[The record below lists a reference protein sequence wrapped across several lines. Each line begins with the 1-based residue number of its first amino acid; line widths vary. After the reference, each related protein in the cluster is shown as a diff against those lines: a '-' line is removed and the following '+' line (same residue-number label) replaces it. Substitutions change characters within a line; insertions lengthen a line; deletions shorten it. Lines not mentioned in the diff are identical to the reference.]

1 MDTSKEILQKI
12 AAANRANSYVDIT
25 PYELGFGMPVV
36 HYSGFFS
43 QPGECI
49 VYATPAQTFKDK
61 TRTVGYTGKSAGA
74 SLRIAKGFTVHT
86 GNSGSKPIRGTVRDF
101 NGGDL
106 IITNKRIVF
115 VGKDDSFDLPLKKL
129 SAVKISDRQS
139 FTLLCGK
146 TQKNISMDSAVV
158 AYAVGFISYV
168 QKESA
173 AGVDVYQSCHSPLTS
188 EQLAY
193 CNCVRQECEKMR
205 QPKKRNS
212 NRALWAI
219 VKILF
224 ALIVLVAAVGIIL
237 SSVENSKNAKN
248 NNRVSNTD
256 TSYTVSEL
264 VYLKDH
270 PRIFENFADVKSFY
284 DKIGDNRI
292 AVTNA
297 AEKASMK
304 KSLKN
309 IYSDD
314 IVLYMTQDSANKDY
328 LGTVE
333 INIFDKG
340 FAANMT
346 VERAV
351 ETAAAYLPADFF
363 KYYSPDASY
372 VYEND
377 GTEFYTYSCRLNDEG
392 IEHHNSVAPQ
402 YSYYYCVQITKY
414 SDGAHW
420 KITTG
425 YSAYGGKDKGWIE
438 KYTKPW
444 NAPFQK

>member
-1 MDTSKEILQKI
+1 MDTSKEILQKT
-12 AAANRANSYVDIT
+12 AAANRANPYVDIT
-25 PYELGFGMPVV
+25 PYELGFGMPVIN
-36 HYSGFFS
+36 YSGFFS

-49 VYATPAQTFKDK
+49 VYAAPAHTFKDK

-74 SLRIAKGFTVHT
+74 SFHIAKGFTVRT
-86 GNSGSKPIRGTVRDF
+86 GNSGIKPVRDTVRDC
-101 NGGDL
+101 NSGDL

-115 VGKDDSFDLPLKKL
+115 VGKDDSFDLPLEKL

-173 AGVDVYQSCHSPLTS
+173 AGVDVYQSCHAPLTS

-193 CNCVRQECEKMR
+193 CDCVRQECKKIR

-224 ALIVLVAAVGIIL
+224 ALTILVAAVGIIL
-237 SSVENSKNAKN
+237 SSVENNKNAN
-248 NNRVSNTD
+248 NKQISNAD
-256 TSYTVSEL
+256 TNYTVSEL
-264 VYLKDH
+264 INLEDH
-270 PRIFENFADVKSFY
+270 PRIFESFADVKSFY

-304 KSLKN
+304 KSLKS

-314 IVLYMTQDSANKDY
+314 IVLYMTQHSANKEY

-333 INIFDKG
+333 INIFDKD
-340 FAANMT
+340 FAANIT

-351 ETAAAYLPADFF
+351 EIAVTYLPADFF

-402 YSYYYCVQITKY
+402 YSYYYYVQITKY

-425 YSAYGGKDKGWIE
+425 YSAYGGKYKGWIE
-438 KYTKPW
+438 KYAEPW